1 MPHLQYQYEFPLTYP
16 FPMSSFMNACLRIS
30 CRARDPHC
38 SRVGLAKR
46 LKSRLTSVRTISHRA
61 DSSSDSLRIHSST
74 SGRQCSGIANK
85 RDQFDF
91 DTEDPGVDGL
101 DV

>member
-1 MPHLQYQYEFPLTYP
+1 
-16 FPMSSFMNACLRIS
+16 MNACLRIS

-74 SGRQCSGIANK
+74 SGCQCSGIANK
-85 RDQFDF
+85 RDRFDF